1 VAGAILGLA
10 LLAGAGVV
18 RAQDAAAPALPAGIQ
33 VRLDP
38 ASTPAEYGQSIR
50 IMLLLTALSLAPS
63 FIVMM
68 TSFTR
73 ILIVLG
79 IIRQAIGLQNVPPGQ
94 VVAGMALFL
103 SIFTMAP
110 VWQKINEDA
119 LKPYA
124 AEEITQEEAWT
135 RGFAPIKA
143 FMLNQVGDSELNLFV
158 EISGIPTPASRED
171 VPTHVLI
178 PAFLTS
184 EMKVAMQMAF
194 LIYLPFLVID
204 LVIASSLM
212 SLGMMMLP
220 PMMVA
225 LPIKILLFVLADGWV
240 LCMRGLVTSFRL

>member
-1 VAGAILGLA
+1 
-10 LLAGAGVV
+10 
-18 RAQDAAAPALPAGIQ
+18 
-33 VRLDP
+33 
-38 ASTPAEYGQSIR
+38 
-50 IMLLLTALSLAPS
+50 MLLLTALSLAPS

-73 ILIVLG
+73 ILVVLG

-94 VVAGMALFL
+94 IIAGMALFL

-124 AEEITQEEAWT
+124 AEEITQEEAWE
-135 RGFAPIKA
+135 RGFAPIQA
-143 FMLNQVGDSELNLFV
+143 FMLNQVGDSELNLFL
-158 EISGIPTPASRED
+158 EISGAPLPEKRED

-184 EMKVAMQMAF
+184 EMKVAMQMAV

-225 LPIKILLFVLADGWV
+225 LPIKILLFVLADGGCCACAGW
-240 LCMRGLVTSFRL
+240 